1 VHGVEGGKAQLK
13 FSHLHGFLEN
23 SHKFEI
29 TQNTLGNTPE
39 ILRSADIISYVQDF
53 HYMTLSKPI
62 VNGELVE
69 TCLFRK
75 TVRSIM
81 IFKERISLAKVNRFF
96 IAEG

>member
-1 VHGVEGGKAQLK
+1 
-13 FSHLHGFLEN
+13 
-23 SHKFEI
+23 
-29 TQNTLGNTPE
+29 
-39 ILRSADIISYVQDF
+39 
-53 HYMTLSKPI
+53 MTLCKPS

-81 IFKERISLAKVNRFF
+81 IFKERISLARVNRFF